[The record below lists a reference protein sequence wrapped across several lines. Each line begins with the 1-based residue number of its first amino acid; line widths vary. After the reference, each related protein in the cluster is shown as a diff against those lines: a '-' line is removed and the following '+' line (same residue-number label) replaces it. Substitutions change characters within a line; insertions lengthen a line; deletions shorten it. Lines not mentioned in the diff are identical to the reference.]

1 MYRPGANVL
10 GIRVLEYIFEVLVL
24 VLVEIMDHVLVL
36 VLVKMYSAPGL
47 LGSRSG
53 CVAVTLLWNVF
64 IVCLLQSIFTKDTA
78 TITLVYF

>member
-24 VLVEIMDHVLVL
+24 VLVEIMDHGSCTRTRTRAREDVLG
-36 VLVKMYSAPGL
+36 P
-47 LGSRSG
+47 RSG

>member
-36 VLVKMYSAPGL
+36 VKMYSAP
-47 LGSRSG
+47 RSG

-64 IVCLLQSIFTKDTA
+64 IVWLLQSIFTKDTA
-78 TITLVYF
+78 TIMLVYF